1 MDSRRA
7 LAVALSLLG
16 FAFRLFAFV
25 LCALTVVLCFNGV
38 ATMLGIVNLVVDL
51 TRALPD
57 IIAGYGLIPTP
68 FGGVFRFDF
77 AVVAVMCFFADY
89 LLGSISRTIR

>member
-16 FAFRLFAFV
+16 LAFRSFAFV
-25 LCALTVVLCFNGV
+25 LCALTVALCFNGV
-38 ATMLGIVNLVVDL
+38 ATMLGIVSFVVDL

-77 AVVAVMCFFADY
+77 AVVAAVCFLADH
-89 LLGSISRTIR
+89 LLGRISQTIH

>member
-7 LAVALSLLG
+7 LAVALALLG
-16 FAFRLFAFV
+16 LAFRLFALF

-51 TRALPD
+51 TRTLPD
-57 IIAGYGLIPTP
+57 VIAGYGLIPTP

-77 AVVAVMCFFADY
+77 AVVAVMCFFVDH
-89 LLGSISRTIR
+89 LLGRISRTVR

>member
-1 MDSRRA
+1 MDLRRA

-16 FAFRLFAFV
+16 FAFRLFALG
-25 LCALTVVLCFNGV
+25 LCVLTVVLCFNGF
-38 ATMLGIVNLVVDL
+38 ATMLGIVNFVVDL

-77 AVVAVMCFFADY
+77 AVVAAVCFFVDY
-89 LLGSISRTIR
+89 LLGRISQTIR

>member
-16 FAFRLFAFV
+16 FAFRLFALV
-25 LCALTVVLCFNGV
+25 LCALTVVLCFNGF
-38 ATMLGIVNLVVDL
+38 
-51 TRALPD
+51 
-57 IIAGYGLIPTP
+57 AGYGLIPTP

-77 AVVAVMCFFADY
+77 AVVAAVCFFVDY
-89 LLGSISRTIR
+89 LLGRISQTIR

>member
-16 FAFRLFAFV
+16 FAFRLFALV

-89 LLGSISRTIR
+89 LLGRISRTIR

>member
-16 FAFRLFAFV
+16 FAFRLFALV
-25 LCALTVVLCFNGV
+25 LCALTVVLCFNGF
-38 ATMLGIVNLVVDL
+38 ATMLGIVNFVVDL
-51 TRALPD
+51 TRAD

-77 AVVAVMCFFADY
+77 AVVAAVCFFVDY
-89 LLGSISRTIR
+89 LLGRISQTIR

>member
-16 FAFRLFAFV
+16 FAFRLFALV
-25 LCALTVVLCFNGV
+25 LCALSVVLCFNGF
-38 ATMLGIVNLVVDL
+38 ATMLGIVNFVVDL

-57 IIAGYGLIPTP
+57 VIAGYGLIPTP
-68 FGGVFRFDF
+68 FGGV
-77 AVVAVMCFFADY
+77 
-89 LLGSISRTIR
+89 LRTK

>member
-16 FAFRLFAFV
+16 FAFRLFALV
-25 LCALTVVLCFNGV
+25 LCALTVVLCFNGF
-38 ATMLGIVNLVVDL
+38 ATMLGIVNFVVDL

-77 AVVAVMCFFADY
+77 AVVAAVCFFVDY
-89 LLGSISRTIR
+89 LLGCISQTIR